1 VFASL
6 NSRAIGLTLSAVQTI
21 ELAAKAGF
29 GGVDLLV
36 RDVLERGDDVRAL
49 RARMEILGL
58 RGGAWPLPVDW
69 RGDWAEF
76 RRDLERL
83 PRYADAAAA
92 LGLFRTGTWVMP
104 ETPAAFAGLPD
115 RQARRAATAALHV
128 ERLGAIAGVLARSG
142 VRLGLEA
149 IGVETSRGNGGD
161 PFVYR
166 LADLGDALGPLR
178 GAAPNLGVVLDGF
191 HLYAAGESID
201 AGLARGVDDVVW
213 VHAADLPSGADA
225 ERSAMIDRERGLP
238 GEHPAVGTRALLHR
252 LAAVGYDGPVTAEPM
267 AGCRSL
273 AGLGPEETVR
283 RTAAALRSVWPGS
296 DLKTV
301 RRT

>member
-1 VFASL
+1 MFASL
-6 NSRAIGLTLSAVQTI
+6 NSRAIGLTLSALQTI
-21 ELAAKAGF
+21 ELAAEAGF

-36 RDVLERGDDVRAL
+36 RDVVERGEDVRAL
-49 RARMEILGL
+49 HARMGVLGL

-69 RGDWAEF
+69 RGDRAEF
-76 RRDLERL
+76 LRDLERL

-92 LGLFRTGTWVMP
+92 LGLSRTGTWVMP
-104 ETPAAFAGLPD
+104 ETPAAFAGLAD

-128 ERLGAIAGVLARSG
+128 ERLAAIAGVLARSG

-166 LADLGDALGPLR
+166 LADLDDALGPVR
-178 GAAPNLGVVLDGF
+178 DEAPNLGVVLDGF

-201 AGLARGVDDVVW
+201 EALAWGVESVVW

-225 ERSAMIDRERGLP
+225 NRSAVIDCERGLP
-238 GEHPAVGTRALLHR
+238 GEHPAVGTRALLER
-252 LAAVGYDGPVTAEPM
+252 LAVAGYDGPVTAEPM

-273 AGLGPEETVR
+273 AGLGPKEAVR
-283 RTAAALRSVWPGS
+283 RTAEALRSVWPGS
-296 DLKTV
+296 NLTTV
-301 RRT
+301 RRG